1 MGFKL
6 TLEIDVDVNPSA
18 IGEAL
23 RSSFF
28 DEKMVKSRNGNYRE
42 TGCYSAFDW
51 KADVEVLPELPLHTG
66 HNHPPAEVGKPDDYC
81 GACMDLGMTWKRGQK
96 DGIECRWYWDGD
108 GTLAFK
114 LPDGRWLVNT
124 DCKKDH
130 EWFLT
135 EDEEDF

>member
-28 DEKMVKSRNGNYRE
+28 DEKLVKSRNGDYRE
-42 TGCYSAFDW
+42 TGCYSTFDW
-51 KADVEVLPELPLHTG
+51 QKDVEVLPQIPVCTDFNGEDVVFEEMKWT
-66 HNHPPAEVGKPDDYC
+66 
-81 GACMDLGMTWKRGQK
+81 RGQK
-96 DGIECRWYWDGD
+96 NGIECRWYWDGD

-114 LPDGRWLVNT
+114 LPDGRWLANT

-130 EWFLT
+130 EWFLA
-135 EDEEDF
+135 DDPEDF